1 MSESI
6 RRTRI
11 KVAPSK
17 LEKMVDQL
25 RVKVRVGND
34 VEYKSDALD
43 ARIRD
48 VFKQDFACF
57 DYADGN

>member
-1 MSESI
+1 
-6 RRTRI
+6 
-11 KVAPSK
+11 
-17 LEKMVDQL
+17 MVDQL